1 MLPVMGSP
9 GVVEEFAGFFRRL
22 FSWHQ
27 FRRFKQYLSG
37 LITDGKATVRGIASR
52 LVERADQSS
61 LNRFLTL
68 YGWDEELLNRRR
80 LDLLQSVE
88 ETRWRSEG
96 VVAIDDTLL
105 PKRGRKMPGAGK
117 LFDHSSG
124 RYVHAQC
131 LVTSHYVD
139 SDRDYP
145 LGLRQYF
152 KHDSPEAER
161 HGFRT
166 KVEQAM
172 DLVDE
177 CEMLGVAAENYV
189 FDAWFLSQ
197 ELVDHIEAY
206 GKGWVSRLKSNRIV
220 HTGKGSM
227 GIREW
232 AEALPGEA
240 FKEVRATGRSFWAC
254 TRVLE
259 VNRLGRVRV
268 VVCHDGPDR
277 EGEPVYLATG
287 RLHWEERRIIET
299 YSLRFRIDNFYR
311 DAKQNLGLGGCN
323 LRSLQGTRRHWQL
336 GILGYS
342 FLRARICRSRLYRR
356 LQTDETI
363 GAECRQAFMD
373 LLQNLI
379 QWVYSNS
386 DRLPLEKILDVILR

>member
-37 LITDGKATVRGIASR
+37 LITGGKATVSRIASR

-68 YGWDEELLNRRR
+68 YGWDEEQMNRRR
-80 LDLLQSVE
+80 LDLLQSME
-88 ETRWRSEG
+88 ETMWRREG

-117 LFDHSSG
+117 LWDHSSG

-131 LVTSHYVD
+131 LVTSHYAD
-139 SDRDYP
+139 PERDYP
-145 LGLRQYF
+145 VGFRQYF
-152 KHDSPEAER
+152 KHGSREAGES
-161 HGFRT
+161 GFRT
-166 KVEQAM
+166 KMELAVE
-172 DLVDE
+172 LVDE
-177 CEMLGVAAENYV
+177 CEMLGIAAENYV

-197 ELVDHIEAY
+197 ELVDHIKTY
-206 GKGWVSRLKSNRIV
+206 GKGWISRLKSNRIV
-220 HTGKGSM
+220 HTGKGSTSV
-227 GIREW
+227 REW

-240 FKEVRATGRSFWAC
+240 FKEVRVAGRSFWAY

-259 VNRLGRVRV
+259 VNGLGRVRV
-268 VVCHDGPDR
+268 VVCHDGPDL
-277 EGEPVYLATG
+277 EGDPVYLATG
-287 RLHWEERRIIET
+287 RLYWEERRVIEA
-299 YSLRFRIDNFYR
+299 YGLRFRVDNFYK
-311 DAKQNLGLGGCN
+311 DAKQSLGLGGCN
-323 LRSLQGTRRHWQL
+323 LRSLKGTRRHWQL

-342 FLRARICRSRLYRR
+342 LLRARVCRSRLYKK
-356 LQTDETI
+356 LGSDQTI
-363 GAECRQAFMD
+363 GAECRQAFID

>member
-9 GVVEEFAGFFRRL
+9 GVVEESAGFFRRL
-22 FSWHQ
+22 FSWNQ

-37 LITDGKATVRGIASR
+37 LITGGKATVRHIASR
-52 LVERADQSS
+52 LVEPADQSS

-68 YGWDEELLNRRR
+68 YEWDEERLNGRR
-80 LDLLQSVE
+80 LDLLQSSE
-88 ETRWRSEG
+88 ETRWRREG

-131 LVTSHYVD
+131 LVTSHYAD
-139 SDRDYP
+139 LKRDYP
-145 LGLRQYF
+145 VGFRQYL
-152 KHDSPEAER
+152 KHGSREAGE
-161 HGFRT
+161 HGFKT
-166 KVEQAM
+166 KMELAVE
-172 DLVDE
+172 LVEE
-177 CEMLGVAAENYV
+177 CEEMGVAAENYV
-189 FDAWFLSQ
+189 FDAWFLSR
-197 ELVDHIEAY
+197 ELAGHVEAH

-220 HTGKGSM
+220 HTGEGGM

-232 AEALPGEA
+232 AESLPREA
-240 FKEVRATGRSFWAC
+240 FKEVRALGRRYWVH

-268 VVCHDGPDR
+268 VVCHDSRSPD
-277 EGEPVYLATG
+277 GEPVYLATN
-287 RLHWEERRIIET
+287 RLHWEERRVVEA
-299 YSLRFRIDNFYR
+299 YGLRFRVDNFYR

-323 LRSLQGTRRHWQL
+323 LRSLRGTRRHWQL

-342 FLRARICRSRLYRR
+342 LLRAKICRSRPYRR
-356 LQTDETI
+356 LQSDQTI

-386 DRLPLEKILDVILR
+386 DRLPLEKILDVVLR